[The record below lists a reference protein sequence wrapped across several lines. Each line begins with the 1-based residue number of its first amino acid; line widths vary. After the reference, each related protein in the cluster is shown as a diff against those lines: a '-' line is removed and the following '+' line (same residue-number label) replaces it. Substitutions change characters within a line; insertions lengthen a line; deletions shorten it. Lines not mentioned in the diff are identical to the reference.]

1 LKDKP
6 GALLVDC
13 SAGLALSV
21 PEAPTAPFEPA
32 TTVEVTKPLLGAT
45 PDAITGPEVGSAEGE
60 GTFGVSDGAIV
71 LSLLSLLSP
80 GLLLLLLGADDVG
93 GVGVGAVFAALDAG
107 CLADVDVGAIRVL
120 ELVAATGVVG
130 ATRLL
135 EIVAA
140 AEDAGAALVV
150 DERSGG
156 FADETPL
163 G

>member
-71 LSLLSLLSP
+71 LSLLSP

-156 FADETPL
+156 FADGTPL

>member
-71 LSLLSLLSP
+71 LSLLSP

-107 CLADVDVGAIRVL
+107 CLADVDVGA
-120 ELVAATGVVG
+120 
-130 ATRLL
+130 TRLL

-156 FADETPL
+156 FADGTPL

>member
-1 LKDKP
+1 
-6 GALLVDC
+6 
-13 SAGLALSV
+13 
-21 PEAPTAPFEPA
+21 
-32 TTVEVTKPLLGAT
+32 VEVTKPLLGAT

-71 LSLLSLLSP
+71 LSLLSP

-156 FADETPL
+156 FADGTPL